1 MKKKIKGGV
10 EGIMRAMSDVVE
22 FAEIGE
28 GNLDIKSIIDLAGE
42 TGVEHIFIEQDNTY
56 GRDPYDSLEISA
68 TNLRSLGF
76 EERFNHNNVL
86 CSINA

>member
-1 MKKKIKGGV
+1 MSGGV
-10 EGIMRAMSDVVE
+10 AGIMRAMSDVVE

-28 GNLDIKSIIDLAGE
+28 GNLDMKAIIDLAGE

-56 GRDPYDSLEISA
+56 GRDPFESLEISA
-68 TNLRSLGF
+68 RNLKVLGY

-86 CSINA
+86 CSTTM

>member
-1 MKKKIKGGV
+1 MSGGI

-28 GNLDIKSIIDLAGE
+28 GNLDIKAIIDLAGE

-56 GRDPYDSLEISA
+56 GRDPFDSLEISA
-68 TNLRSLGF
+68 RNLRALGYEDRF
-76 EERFNHNNVL
+76 EIESTL
-86 CSINA
+86 IEA